1 MFKSSEYTFKAYK
14 RTFKTFERRFSFM
27 IKTSIL
33 SKKYSSAPGRG
44 IVDNITFSK

>member
-1 MFKSSEYTFKAYK
+1 MFKSSEYTFKAYE

-33 SKKYSSAPGRG
+33 SKKYSFYMNYNNKNEYG
-44 IVDNITFSK
+44 